1 MKKII
6 QKLLI
11 IIGIILLMS
20 LFIVEYMDTKS
31 IINAFFTISLNTVLE
46 FGKIESLLS
55 ILGILC
61 IIIGIFSKENLNRNN
76 SNKSLMK
83 YKILKWIGIFPF
95 IAILC
100 IGLFSMINGF
110 SFMFSTSYGI
120 SAFFESIMI
129 ISLFIWPLYII
140 GIALII
146 YSKKK
151 ITNIEKN

>member
-129 ISLFIWPLYII
+129 ISLLIWPLYII